1 MGAHASPGPVFFVPL
16 VIGAN
21 EENILNLGRIRK
33 GEAIGASPQ

>member
-1 MGAHASPGPVFFVPL
+1 MGAHASPGPVFVPL